1 MFNSYVDANSEVQT
15 VHYVSDA
22 AGFRVAATNLPDD
35 GRPPVAPVPVAPVP
49 VAPAPIAPAPV
60 QSYVS
65 PYHIPYAPHYQN
77 YVPAAI
83 PNVEIVE
90 TPIVNQ
96 EPVEVAKTFYQSIDK
111 DEYDFGYTADS
122 AERSETRDVN
132 GVVIGSYNY
141 VDTSGNSQTVK
152 YQADE
157 NGFQVLDGTTL
168 IQTNVEDTP
177 EVAAAKEAHFK

>member
-1 MFNSYVDANSEVQT
+1 M
-15 VHYVSDA
+15 SDA

-35 GRPPVAPVPVAPVP
+35 GHPP
-49 VAPAPIAPAPV
+49 VAPAPIAPAPVATPV

-96 EPVEVAKTFYQSIDK
+96 EPMEMAKTFDWSMDK
-111 DEYDFGYTADS
+111 DEYNFAYTADS

-168 IQTNVEDTP
+168 LQTNVEDTP

>member
-35 GRPPVAPVPVAPVP
+35 GHPP
-49 VAPAPIAPAPV
+49 VAPAPIAPAPVAAPV

-90 TPIVNQ
+90 TPIIKQ
-96 EPVEVAKTFYQSIDK
+96 EPVEMAKSFYQLLDK
-111 DEYDFGYTADS
+111 EEYDFGYAADS
-122 AERSETRDVN
+122 VERSESRDVN
-132 GVVIGSYNY
+132 GVVTGSYNY
-141 VDTSGNSQTVK
+141 VDTSGNSQTVRYK
-152 YQADE
+152 ADE
-157 NGFQVLDGTTL
+157 NGFQVLDTTL
-168 IQTNVEDTP
+168 PLVSPVNVEDTP
-177 EVAAAKEAHFK
+177 EVAAAKEAHLK